1 MSTYSLT
8 LRSEKNS
15 RLSIAEMDNNFL
27 YLEELALSGTASAI
41 DLTNLQTDIIPA
53 QDSVYSL
60 GTSASQWESLHVSGG
75 TIYVGGVPISTHDGS
90 LVINS
95 INLGTTASPLI
106 LSAGAD
112 GNKLSLNGGGYKGF
126 YAGINRLSGEYP
138 NITQIVISKSANAI
152 YKNKTDKTDND
163 DFYVSNLAGSD
174 TVVIL
179 NIYGAD
185 NKKPLK
191 LKDIRNFVEKFV
203 DIVLHT
209 NETLNSDLTVIKE
222 LFYDNIQLLTN
233 SLPTGSLYKN
243 FAFQEESIEY
253 ILTPSNYNTTSMT
266 GSGTFSLFK
275 GNEEYY
281 FGGEGGANDNFTF
294 GFQEDDIITIS
305 GTALGGQ
312 SPDNDVTIYVNDI
325 DNGTIN
331 TYDIFHSGSGYTN
344 GFYSVYSPNGSQ
356 AYAYITTSATGSV
369 TGAQIIWPGSGY
381 TVDLGE
387 GYTIYSGNEDASIR
401 VLSIRDGVIN
411 GYNVVGTP
419 DYRSPYRN
427 SENPW
432 PVTHI
437 LDGGNNQY
445 DRGNFITTDKS
456 ITEFVGS
463 IEDIGPSPDENNI
476 LTVTEI
482 ISGTLSVGQ
491 SIRHNLENYRILTG
505 TLNGG
510 VGTYSVSDY
519 YQNDRSEQVFKA
531 YGFNYGGGEVVE
543 NNTFGTGSSYVTLYD
558 ESIFAMIAINTDI
571 NEIYYTGDHGSDDDS
586 TSSKKVTNVLIADN
600 NTLSFGDEKL
610 ELSNKDLILPESETL
625 GWMSVLGPLYNND
638 DDIVFN
644 STVIDDYGNTYA
656 VGYEDDDNNAIVV
669 KFNKSGD
676 KLWSRE
682 IYDDYNGDSIEA
694 TSVKIDP
701 VNGDLVVLC
710 EINPNYTEA
719 LIVRIDPVDGD
730 VKISHRLK
738 DLNVLEEQGDIYL
751 RDMTF
756 NSDNELI
763 IVGEKTTAYLE
774 WTIATSS
781 VLLGSTFSTLVI
793 SPSSIDNN
801 IPDGTSGWSIAGTGI
816 IGDENLEEI
825 NYFEEVTGTL
835 TPGGVGAAFTIQ
847 SDNVTGEY
855 TILSVDTPG
864 TGYNIN
870 ILKPIVVPGTSLG
883 GATPANDA
891 TILQTDVE
899 DGGIV
904 SAEIYGNSII
914 GGSPSGTQ
922 SFAGVTG
929 STVEGSGANFDIEM
943 DPFNGEYY
951 WDDYSGQQANYVVND
966 IITIPGSVF
975 GGTSSNDCII
985 TVTSVTDGIIEG
997 ISISGTGSTASLY
1010 LTINTNVNFSASGTW
1025 SIYKTL
1031 PGNGE
1036 AYIYTENWERTL
1048 IGDESN
1054 ERFESVITDENNNIY
1069 CVGTDYSDND
1079 IEKAIISKFNQNG
1092 VHQWT
1097 KVLNEID
1104 ENCYGES
1111 VAIFG
1116 TNSVI
1121 TTHYSDDSDDII
1133 ISKLALNGDLIWQ
1146 KRTDSNGG
1154 DSAVAT
1160 DSTGI
1165 YVAVKYDDNN
1175 FYNNFED
1182 YYPNTIRL
1190 FKINSDG
1197 VVIWNNTIGGR
1208 EDFNLSNIS
1217 IKNEII
1223 AVAGY
1228 TYVMADD
1235 YYNAFI
1241 ANLPTDGTLALEQDE
1256 DSEYSGITSYVKGE
1270 YRIRSVTS
1278 SEYESITPQTATHSI
1293 TYTRD
1298 RYIYTNTYDID
1309 NNIDK
1314 INEESGII
1322 FGDGTKQTSS
1332 PGIIPQNYR
1341 PHNEDYYLQLSD
1353 IGKHIYRDTDGT
1365 YRVYIP
1371 TNENVPFPIGTAITV
1386 VSGDSST
1393 RFDLDDSGI
1402 TKLWGAGLDGNNNNF
1417 YIPSNSMATLL
1428 KIGIDKWMVSGA
1440 GLEDNW
1446 C

>member
-1 MSTYSLT
+1 V
-8 LRSEKNS
+8 
-15 RLSIAEMDNNFL
+15 
-27 YLEELALSGTASAI
+27 
-41 DLTNLQTDIIPA
+41 Q
-53 QDSVYSL
+53 
-60 GTSASQWESLHVSGG
+60 
-75 TIYVGGVPISTHDGS
+75 
-90 LVINS
+90 
-95 INLGTTASPLI
+95 
-106 LSAGAD
+106 
-112 GNKLSLNGGGYKGF
+112 LN
-126 YAGINRLSGEYP
+126 YP
-138 NITQIVISKSANAI
+138 
-152 YKNKTDKTDND
+152 
-163 DFYVSNLAGSD
+163 GSD
-174 TVVIL
+174 
-179 NIYGAD
+179 
-185 NKKPLK
+185 
-191 LKDIRNFVEKFV
+191 
-203 DIVLHT
+203 
-209 NETLNSDLTVIKE
+209 
-222 LFYDNIQLLTN
+222 
-233 SLPTGSLYKN
+233 
-243 FAFQEESIEY
+243 
-253 ILTPSNYNTTSMT
+253 
-266 GSGTFSLFK
+266 
-275 GNEEYY
+275 
-281 FGGEGGANDNFTF
+281 
-294 GFQEDDIITIS
+294 
-305 GTALGGQ
+305 
-312 SPDNDVTIYVNDI
+312 
-325 DNGTIN
+325 
-331 TYDIFHSGSGYTN
+331 
-344 GFYSVYSPNGSQ
+344 
-356 AYAYITTSATGSV
+356 
-369 TGAQIIWPGSGY
+369 Y
-381 TVDLGE
+381 TVDLDE
-387 GYTIYSGNEDASIR
+387 GYTIDGGNYDAIILVTDIR
-401 VLSIRDGVIN
+401 NGVIDGWN
-411 GYNVVGTP
+411 INSIP
-419 DYRSPYRN
+419 DYRSPHRN

-432 PVTHI
+432 PATHI
-437 LDGGNNQY
+437 NDGGNEQY

-456 ITEFVGS
+456 ITEFIGS
-463 IEDIGPSPDENNI
+463 IEEFQVNNGDNYNI

-491 SIRHNLENYRILTG
+491 SIRHDLENYRILTG

-519 YQNDRSEQVFKA
+519 YNNDRSEQIFKA
-531 YGFNYGGGEVVE
+531 YGINYGAGEVVE

-571 NEIYYTGDHGSDDDS
+571 NEIYYTGDYGSDPSDNNS
-586 TSSKKVTNVLIADN
+586 TIKVTNVLIADN

-625 GWMSVLGPLYNND
+625 GWMSVLGPLYNYN

-644 STVIDDYGNTYA
+644 STIIDDYGNTYA
-656 VGYEDDDNNAIVV
+656 VGYEHDDDNAIVV
-669 KFNKSGD
+669 KFNKAGD

-682 IYDDYNGDSIEA
+682 IYDNNDRSDIEA

-710 EINPNYTEA
+710 KIIPDYTEA
-719 LIVRIDPVDGD
+719 LIVRIDPAQGY
-730 VKISHRLK
+730 VKISNRLK
-738 DLNVLEEQGDIYL
+738 DMNFSEEQGDLYL

-816 IGDENLEEI
+816 IGDENLDSI
-825 NYFEEVTGTL
+825 NYFDGVTGTL

-883 GATPANDA
+883 GATPDNDA
-891 TILQTDVE
+891 TILQTDVLN
-899 DGGIV
+899 GGIV
-904 SAEIYGNSII
+904 SADIYGTSII

-951 WDDYSGQQANYVVND
+951 WDDYSGQQANYVEND

-985 TVTSVTDGIIEG
+985 TVTSVGEIGDIQD
-997 ISISGTGSTASLY
+997 ISISGNGSTASLY
-1010 LTINTNVNFSASGTW
+1010 LTINTNVDFSASGTW

-1031 PGNGE
+1031 DNNGE
-1036 AYIYTENWERTL
+1036 AYIYTENWEKTL

-1054 ERFESVITDENNNIY
+1054 DRFESVITDENNNIY
-1069 CVGTDYSDND
+1069 CVGTDYSYNSNYD
-1079 IEKAIISKFNQNG
+1079 KAIISKFNQNG

-1097 KVLNEID
+1097 KVLNETND
-1104 ENCYGES
+1104 DCYGQS

-1121 TTHYSDDSDDII
+1121 TTHFSDDDNELI

-1146 KRTDSNGG
+1146 KRTDAGG
-1154 DSAVAT
+1154 DNSTVAT

-1165 YVAVKYDDNN
+1165 YIAVDNYEN
-1175 FYNNFED
+1175 LFDE
-1182 YYPNTIRL
+1182 TSIRL
-1190 FKINSDG
+1190 FKLNSDG
-1197 VVIWNNTIGGR
+1197 VVIWNNTLGGR
-1208 EDFNLSNIS
+1208 EDFNLRGIS
-1217 IKNEII
+1217 IKNERI

-1228 TYVMADD
+1228 TDVMVDD
-1235 YYNAFI
+1235 YNNAFI

-1256 DSEYSGITSYVKGE
+1256 YSEYSGITSYVKGE

-1278 SEYESITPQTATHSI
+1278 SFYESITPQTATHSI

-1298 RYIYTNTYDID
+1298 RDIYTDTYDID

-1386 VSGDSST
+1386 VSGNGST
-1393 RFDLDDSGI
+1393 RFELDDSGI
-1402 TKLWGAGLDGNNNNF
+1402 TKLWGAGLDGSNNNF

>member
-106 LSAGAD
+106 LSASGD

-152 YKNKTDKTDND
+152 YKNKTDKTDNE
-163 DFYVSNLAGSD
+163 DFYVSNLTGSD

-185 NKKPLK
+185 YKNPLK

-275 GNEEYY
+275 GNSGYY

-312 SPDNDVTIYVNDI
+312 SPDNDVTIYLEDV
-325 DNGTIN
+325 DNGVIN

-344 GFYSVYSPNGSQ
+344 GFYSVYSPNGYQ

-369 TGAQIIWPGSGY
+369 TGAQLIWPGAGY

-387 GYTIYSGNEDASIR
+387 GYTIYGGNDDASIR

-411 GYNVVGTP
+411 GWRLVGTP

-427 SENPW
+427 SQNPW
-432 PVTHI
+432 PVMHI
-437 LDGGNNQY
+437 NDGGNNQY

-456 ITEFVGS
+456 ITEFIGS
-463 IEDIGPSPDENNI
+463 IEQIDNGDTINI

-491 SIRHNLENYRILTG
+491 SIRHNLNNYRILTG

-519 YQNDRSEQVFKA
+519 YQNDQSEQVFKA

-571 NEIYYTGDHGSDDDS
+571 NEIYYTGDSGSTSDS

-625 GWMSVLGPLYNND
+625 GWMSVLGPLYND
-638 DDIVFN
+638 DNDIVFK
-644 STVIDDYGNTYA
+644 STIIDDYGNTYA
-656 VGYEDDDNNAIVV
+656 VGYEHDNDDAIVI
-669 KFNKSGD
+669 KFNKQGD
-676 KLWSRE
+676 KLWSKQ
-682 IYDDYNGDSIEA
+682 IYDDDNGDSIEA
-694 TSVKIDP
+694 ISVKIDP

-710 EINPNYTEA
+710 EIYPNYTEG
-719 LIVRIDPVDGD
+719 LIVRLDPEYGY
-730 VKISHRLK
+730 VKLSHRLK
-738 DLNVLEEQGDIYL
+738 DINDLEEQGDIYL
-751 RDMTF
+751 KDMTF

-763 IVGEKTTAYLE
+763 IVGEKTTEYLE
-774 WTIATSS
+774 WIIGTAS
-781 VLLGSTFSTLVI
+781 VLQGSTFSTLAI
-793 SPSSIDNN
+793 SPNSIDNN
-801 IPDGTSGWSIAGTGI
+801 IPQNTWAWSIAGTGI
-816 IGDENLEEI
+816 IGEENLNDI
-825 NYFEEVTGTL
+825 NYFSGLTGTL
-835 TPGGVGAAFTIQ
+835 TPGGVSASFTIL
-847 SDNVTGEY
+847 SNYDNNTY
-855 TILSVDTPG
+855 TIISVDTPG

-883 GATPANDA
+883 GATPDNDA
-891 TILQTDVE
+891 IILQTDVLN
-899 DGGIV
+899 GGIV
-904 SAEIYGNSII
+904 SAEIMGTASS
-914 GGSPSGTQ
+914 GSGTQ

-929 STVEGSGANFDIEM
+929 STIEGSNAIFYIYKDQ
-943 DPFNGEYY
+943 FTGEYS
-951 WDDYSGQQANYVVND
+951 WDYVANSQNYVEND
-966 IITIPGSVF
+966 IITIPGSLL
-975 GGTSSNDCII
+975 GGTSSNNCII
-985 TVTSVTDGIIEG
+985 TVDTVDNSGIIQD
-997 ISISGTGSTASLY
+997 ITISGTGSTASLY
-1010 LTINTNVNFSASGTW
+1010 LTISTNVDFSASGTW

-1031 PGNGE
+1031 NGE

-1048 IGDESN
+1048 IGDEAGD
-1054 ERFESVITDENNNIY
+1054 RFESVITDENNNIY
-1069 CVGTDYSDND
+1069 CVGTKGGENIYD
-1079 IEKAIISKFNQNG
+1079 KAIISKFNQNG

-1104 ENCYGES
+1104 DNCYGQS

-1121 TTHYSDDSDDII
+1121 TTHYNDDDEDII

-1146 KRTDSNGG
+1146 KRTDAYADNSNQ
-1154 DSAVAT
+1154 SAVAT

-1165 YVAVKYDDNN
+1165 YVAVNREDLAGDDS
-1175 FYNNFED
+1175 
-1182 YYPNTIRL
+1182 IRL
-1190 FKINSDG
+1190 FKLNSDG
-1197 VVIWNNTIGGR
+1197 VVIWNNTLGGT
-1208 EDFNLSNIS
+1208 EDFNLRGIS
-1217 IKNEII
+1217 IKNERI
-1223 AVAGY
+1223 AVVG
-1228 TYVMADD
+1228 TSQVMEND

-1256 DSEYSGITSYVKGE
+1256 ESEYSGITSYVKGE
-1270 YRIRSVTS
+1270 YRIQSVTS
-1278 SEYESITPQTATHSI
+1278 SFYESITPQTATHSI

-1298 RYIYTNTYDID
+1298 RYIYDDNYYID

-1341 PHNEDYYLQLSD
+1341 PHDDDYYLQLSD
-1353 IGKHIYRDTDGT
+1353 IGKHIYKDDSDG
-1365 YRVYIP
+1365 YGVYIP
-1371 TNENVPFPIGTAITV
+1371 TNQDVPFPIGTAITV
-1386 VSGDSST
+1386 VSGNSWTYFYLSDSS
-1393 RFDLDDSGI
+1393 I
-1402 TKLWGAGLDGNNNNF
+1402 TKLWGAGFDDYSTNF
-1417 YIPSNSMATLL
+1417 YIPNNSMATLL

-1440 GLEDNW
+1440 GLDID
-1446 C
+1446 

>member
-15 RLSIAEMDNNFL
+15 RLSIVEMDNNFL

-53 QDSVYSL
+53 EDSVYSL

-90 LVINS
+90 LVIKS

-106 LSAGAD
+106 LSAGGD

-138 NITQIVISKSANAI
+138 NITQIFISKSTNAI
-152 YKNKTDKTDND
+152 YKNKTDNNDNE
-163 DFYVSNLAGSD
+163 DFYVSNLTGSD

-185 NKKPLK
+185 TKNPLK

-233 SLPTGSLYKN
+233 SLPTGSLYNK
-243 FAFQEESIEY
+243 FAFQEEDIEY
-253 ILTPSNYNTTSMT
+253 ILTSSNYNTTSMT

-275 GNEEYY
+275 GNDGYY
-281 FGGEGGANDNFTF
+281 FGSEGGPNDNFTF

-312 SPDNDVTIYVNDI
+312 SPDNDVTIYVNDV
-325 DNGTIN
+325 DNGAIN
-331 TYDIFHSGSGYTN
+331 TFQIKSGGTGYTEGYYN
-344 GFYSVYSPNGSQ
+344 VYSPASS
-356 AYAYITTSATGSV
+356 AWAYITTSATGSV
-369 TGAQIIWPGSGY
+369 TGVQFNYPGTGY
-381 TVDLGE
+381 TVNLGE
-387 GYTIYSGNEDASIR
+387 GYTIEGGNNDAIILVTGIR
-401 VLSIRDGVIN
+401 NGVIDGWDIN
-411 GYNVVGTP
+411 GIP
-419 DYRSPYRN
+419 DYRSPHRN

-432 PVTHI
+432 PATHI
-437 LDGGNNQY
+437 NDGGNDQY

-456 ITEFVGS
+456 ITEFIGS
-463 IEDIGPSPDENNI
+463 IEEFEYNNNGDTYNI

-491 SIRHNLENYRILTG
+491 SIRHNLWNYRILTG

-519 YQNDRSEQVFKA
+519 YNNDQSEQIFKA
-531 YGFNYGGGEVVE
+531 YGINYGAGEVVE

-571 NEIYYTGDHGSDDDS
+571 NEIYYTGDYGSQQGGS
-586 TSSKKVTNVLIADN
+586 PKIKKVTNVLISDN

-625 GWMSVLGPLYNND
+625 GWMSVLGPLYNDN

-656 VGYEDDDNNAIVV
+656 VGYEHDNDNAIVV
-669 KFNKSGD
+669 KFNKAGD
-676 KLWSRE
+676 KLWSRD
-682 IYDDYNGDSIEA
+682 IYDDDNDDDIEA
-694 TSVKIDP
+694 ISVKIDP

-710 EINPNYTEA
+710 EIYTGYTEG
-719 LIVRIDPVDGD
+719 LIVRIDPVGGY
-730 VKISHRLK
+730 VKLSHRLK
-738 DLNVLEEQGDIYL
+738 DLNDLEEQGDLYL

-763 IVGEKTTAYLE
+763 IVGEKTTDYLE

-793 SPSSIDNN
+793 SPSSIGNN
-801 IPDGTSGWSIAGTGI
+801 IPEGTFGWSIAGTGI
-816 IGDENLEEI
+816 IGDEPLDSI
-825 NYFEEVTGTL
+825 NNFNGVTGSL
-835 TPGGVGAAFTIQ
+835 TPGGSSASFTILTDYDNQ
-847 SDNVTGEY
+847 SY
-855 TILSVDTPG
+855 TIISVDTPG

-870 ILKPIVVPGTSLG
+870 VLKPIVIPGTSLG
-883 GATPANDA
+883 GNTPDNDA
-891 TILQTDVE
+891 IILQTDVLN
-899 DGGIV
+899 GGIV
-904 SAEIYGNSII
+904 SAEITGTASS
-914 GGSPSGTQ
+914 GSGTA
-922 SFAGVTG
+922 SFIGVTG
-929 STVEGSGANFDIEM
+929 STIEGSGVTFNISKDQFDGQYTCSISN
-943 DPFNGEYY
+943 NG
-951 WDDYSGQQANYVVND
+951 SNYVLND
-966 IITIPGSVF
+966 IITIPGSKL
-975 GGTSSNDCII
+975 GGTSSNNCILTAVNVGGSGDI
-985 TVTSVTDGIIEG
+985 GEV
-997 ISISGTGSTASLY
+997 SISGTGSTASLY
-1010 LTINTNVNFSASGTW
+1010 LTIQTSVDFSASGTW
-1025 SIYKTL
+1025 SIYKAL
-1031 PGNGE
+1031 NGE

-1048 IGDESN
+1048 IGDEAGDT
-1054 ERFESVITDENNNIY
+1054 FESVITDENNNIY
-1069 CVGTDYSDND
+1069 CVGTIGSENDYN
-1079 IEKAIISKFNQNG
+1079 KAIISKFNQNG
-1092 VHQWT
+1092 VQQWT

-1104 ENCYGES
+1104 NDCYGQS

-1121 TTHYSDDSDDII
+1121 TTHLSDYDNEII
-1133 ISKLALNGDLIWQ
+1133 ISKLTLNGVLTWQ
-1146 KRTDSNGG
+1146 KRTDGDGDNSNE
-1154 DSAVAT
+1154 SAVVT

-1165 YVAVKYDDNN
+1165 YVAVNPEDLTGDDS
-1175 FYNNFED
+1175 
-1182 YYPNTIRL
+1182 IRL
-1190 FKINSDG
+1190 FKLNSDG
-1197 VVIWNNTIGGR
+1197 AVIWNNTLGGK
-1208 EDFNLSNIS
+1208 EDFNLRVIS
-1217 IKNEII
+1217 IKNERI

-1228 TYVMADD
+1228 TEVMEND
-1235 YYNAFI
+1235 YKNAFI
-1241 ANLPTDGTLALEQDE
+1241 ANLPTDGSLALEQDE
-1256 DSEYSGITSYVKGE
+1256 TNEFYGITSYVKGE
-1270 YRIRSVTS
+1270 YVIQSVTS
-1278 SEYESITPQTATHSI
+1278 SFYESITPQVGTHSI

-1298 RYIYTNTYDID
+1298 RYIYDDNYYID

-1353 IGKHIYRDTDGT
+1353 IGKHIYKDDGDSYGVT
-1365 YRVYIP
+1365 IP
-1371 TNENVPFPIGTAITV
+1371 TNEDVPFPIGTAITV
-1386 VSGDSST
+1386 VSGNSNTYFNLADS
-1393 RFDLDDSGI
+1393 DI
-1402 TKLWGAGLDGNNNNF
+1402 TKLWGAGFNDHSTDF
-1417 YIPSNSMATLL
+1417 FIPDNSMATLL

-1440 GLEDNW
+1440 GLDID
-1446 C
+1446 

>member
-1 MSTYSLT
+1 MPTYSLT

-15 RLSIAEMDNNFL
+15 RLSIVEMDNNFL
-27 YLEELALSGTASAI
+27 YLEELALSGSAI
-41 DLTNLQTDIIPA
+41 NLENVITDIIPA
-53 QDSVYSL
+53 ADSVYSL

-106 LSAGAD
+106 LSAGD
-112 GNKLSLNGGGYKGF
+112 NNKLTLNGGGYKGF

-138 NITQIVISKSANAI
+138 NITQIFISKSANAI
-152 YKNKTDKTDND
+152 YKNKTDNNDNE
-163 DFYVSNLAGSD
+163 DFYVSNLTGSD

-179 NIYGAD
+179 NIYGVD

-243 FAFQEESIEY
+243 FAFQEEDIEY
-253 ILTPSNYNTTSMT
+253 ILTSSNYNTTSMT

-275 GNEEYY
+275 GNDGYY
-281 FGGEGGANDNFTF
+281 FGGEGANDNFTF

-312 SPDNDVTIYVNDI
+312 SPDNDVTIYVDDVN
-325 DNGTIN
+325 NGAIN
-331 TYDIFHSGSGYTN
+331 TFQIKSGGTGYTD
-344 GFYSVYSPNGSQ
+344 GYYSVQSPGNG
-356 AYAYITTSATGSV
+356 AWIYITTSATGSV
-369 TGAQIIWPGSGY
+369 TGVQLNYPGSEY

-387 GYTIYSGNEDASIR
+387 GYTIQGGNYDAIILVTGIR
-401 VLSIRDGVIN
+401 NGVIDGWNIN
-411 GYNVVGTP
+411 GIP
-419 DYRSPYRN
+419 DYRSPHRN

-432 PVTHI
+432 PI
-437 LDGGNNQY
+437 RSISDGGNDQY

-456 ITEFVGS
+456 ITEFIGS
-463 IEDIGPSPDENNI
+463 IEEFQVNNGDNYNI

-491 SIRHNLENYRILTG
+491 SIRHNLWNYRILTG

-510 VGTYSVSDY
+510 VGTYSVSHY
-519 YQNDRSEQVFKA
+519 YNNDRSEQIFKA
-531 YGFNYGGGEVVE
+531 YGINYGAGEVVE

-571 NEIYYTGDHGSDDDS
+571 NEIYYTGDYGSEQGGS
-586 TSSKKVTNVLIADN
+586 PKIKKVTNVLIADN

-625 GWMSVLGPLYNND
+625 GWMSVLGPLYNNN

-656 VGYEDDDNNAIVV
+656 VGYEEDDNNAIVV
-669 KFNKSGD
+669 KFNKAGD
-676 KLWSRE
+676 KLWSID
-682 IYDDYNGDSIEA
+682 IYDDDNGDDIEA
-694 TSVKIDP
+694 ISVKIDP

-710 EINPNYTEA
+710 EIYPEYTEG
-719 LIVRIDPVDGD
+719 LIVRIDPVGGY
-730 VKISHRLK
+730 VKLSHRLK
-738 DLNVLEEQGDIYL
+738 DLNGLEEQGDLYL
-751 RDMTF
+751 KDMTF

-763 IVGEKTTAYLE
+763 IVGEKTTDYLE
-774 WTIATSS
+774 WIIATSS
-781 VLLGSTFSTLVI
+781 VLLGSTVSTLVI
-793 SPSSIDNN
+793 SPSSIGNN
-801 IPDGTSGWSIAGTGI
+801 IPQGTYGWSIAGTGI
-816 IGDENLEEI
+816 IGDENLNDI
-825 NYFEEVTGTL
+825 NYFYALTGSV
-835 TPGGVGAAFTIQ
+835 TPGGSSASFTILTDYDNQ
-847 SDNVTGEY
+847 SY
-855 TILSVDTPG
+855 TIISVDTPG

-870 ILKPIVVPGTSLG
+870 VLKPIVIPGTSLG
-883 GATPANDA
+883 GNTPDNDA
-891 TILQTDVE
+891 IILQTDVLN
-899 DGGIV
+899 GGIV
-904 SAEIYGNSII
+904 SAEITGTALV
-914 GGSPSGTQ
+914 GTGTQ

-929 STVEGSGANFDIEM
+929 STIEGEGALFDIYM
-943 DPFNGEYY
+943 DQFTGEYDWSNFY
-951 WDDYSGQQANYVVND
+951 GQQSNYVEND
-966 IITIPGSVF
+966 IITIPGTVF

-985 TVTSVTDGIIEG
+985 TITNVGGSGDIQDIT
-997 ISISGTGSTASLY
+997 ISGTGSTASLY
-1010 LTINTNVNFSASGTW
+1010 LTISTNVDFSASGTW
-1025 SIYKTL
+1025 SIYKSL
-1031 PGNGE
+1031 NGE

-1048 IGDESN
+1048 IGDVSGD
-1054 ERFESVITDENNNIY
+1054 RFESVITDENNNIY
-1069 CVGTDYSDND
+1069 CVGTIGGENDYT
-1079 IEKAIISKFNQNG
+1079 KAIISKFNQNG
-1092 VHQWT
+1092 DLQWT
-1097 KVLNEID
+1097 KVLNELED
-1104 ENCYGES
+1104 DCYGQS

-1121 TTHYSDDSDDII
+1121 TTHFSDYDNEII
-1133 ISKLALNGDLIWQ
+1133 ISKLTLNGVLTWQ
-1146 KRTDSNGG
+1146 KRTDGDGDNSNE
-1154 DSAVAT
+1154 SAVVT

-1165 YVAVKYDDNN
+1165 YVAVNPEDLTGDDS
-1175 FYNNFED
+1175 
-1182 YYPNTIRL
+1182 IRL
-1190 FKINSDG
+1190 FKLNSDG
-1197 VVIWNNTIGGR
+1197 VVIWNNTLGGK
-1208 EDFNLSNIS
+1208 EDFNLRVIS
-1217 IKNEII
+1217 IKNERI

-1228 TYVMADD
+1228 TEVMEND
-1235 YYNAFI
+1235 YKNAFI
-1241 ANLPTDGTLALEQDE
+1241 ANLPTDGSLALEQDE
-1256 DSEYSGITSYVKGE
+1256 TNEFYGITSYVKGE
-1270 YRIRSVTS
+1270 YVIQSVTS
-1278 SEYESITPQTATHSI
+1278 SFYESITPQVGTHSI

-1298 RYIYTNTYDID
+1298 RYIYNDNYYID

-1353 IGKHIYRDTDGT
+1353 IGKHIYKDDGDGYGVT
-1365 YRVYIP
+1365 IP
-1371 TNENVPFPIGTAITV
+1371 TNEDVPFPIGTAITV
-1386 VSGDSST
+1386 VSGNSNTYFYIDEPE
-1393 RFDLDDSGI
+1393 L
-1402 TKLWGAGLDGNNNNF
+1402 TKLWGAGFNDYSTSF
-1417 YIPSNSMATLL
+1417 FIPDNSMATLL

-1440 GLEDNW
+1440 GLDIYNP
-1446 C
+1446 

>member
-15 RLSIAEMDNNFL
+15 RLTIAEMDNNFL
-27 YLEELALSGTASAI
+27 YLEELALSGTASPTSP
-41 DLTNLQTDIIPA
+41 TNL
-53 QDSVYSL
+53 
-60 GTSASQWESLHVSGG
+60 
-75 TIYVGGVPISTHDGS
+75 
-90 LVINS
+90 
-95 INLGTTASPLI
+95 TT
-106 LSAGAD
+106 
-112 GNKLSLNGGGYKGF
+112 GGYKGF
-126 YAGINRLSGEYP
+126 YAGINRLSGEDP
-138 NITQIVISKSANAI
+138 NITQIFISKSANAI
-152 YKNKTDKTDND
+152 YKNKTDKTDSE

-179 NIYGAD
+179 NIYGTD
-185 NKKPLK
+185 HKNPLK

-233 SLPTGSLYKN
+233 SLPTGSLYNK
-243 FAFQEESIEY
+243 FTFQDEDIEY
-253 ILTPSNYNTTSMT
+253 ILTSSDYNTTSMT

-275 GNEEYY
+275 ANNDYY

-294 GFQEDDIITIS
+294 GFQQDDIITIS

-312 SPDNDVTIYVNDI
+312 SPDNDVAIYVNSI
-325 DNGTIN
+325 DNGVID
-331 TYDIFHSGSGYTN
+331 TYDIFHSGSGYTDGYYNVSSPGN
-344 GFYSVYSPNGSQ
+344 G

-369 TGAQIIWPGSGY
+369 TGVQLIWRGTDY

-387 GYTIYSGNEDASIR
+387 GYTIYAGNEDASIR
-401 VLSIRDGVIN
+401 VLSIRNGVIN
-411 GYNVVGTP
+411 GWDINGIP
-419 DYRSPYRN
+419 DCRSPYRN

-432 PVTHI
+432 PVMSIT
-437 LDGGNNQY
+437 DGGNDQY

-456 ITEFVGS
+456 ITEFIGS
-463 IEDIGPSPDENNI
+463 IEEVQVNNNDTVNI

-491 SIRHNLENYRILTG
+491 SIRHNLQNYRILTG

-519 YQNDRSEQVFKA
+519 YQNDQSEQVFKA

-571 NEIYYTGDHGSDDDS
+571 NEIYYTGDSGSDEYS
-586 TSSKKVTNVLIADN
+586 TRSKKVTNVLIADN

-610 ELSNKDLILPESETL
+610 ELSNKDLILPEAETL
-625 GWMSVLGPLYNND
+625 GWMSVLGPLYNYDN
-638 DDIVFN
+638 DIVFR
-644 STVIDDYGNTYA
+644 STIIDDYGNTYA
-656 VGYEDDDNNAIVV
+656 VGYEHNNDSAIVV

-682 IYDDYNGDSIEA
+682 IYDDNNGDNIEA
-694 TSVKIDP
+694 ISVKIDP

-710 EINPNYTEA
+710 EIYPNYTEA
-719 LIVRIDPVDGD
+719 LIVRIDPEYGSVQL
-730 VKISHRLK
+730 SHRLK
-738 DLNVLEEQGDIYL
+738 DINDLEEQGDIYL
-751 RDMTF
+751 KDMTF

-793 SPSSIDNN
+793 SPNSIDNN
-801 IPDGTSGWSIAGTGI
+801 IPQSTYGWSIAGTGI
-816 IGDENLEEI
+816 IGEENLDDI
-825 NYFEEVTGTL
+825 NYFSGVTGTL
-835 TPGGVGAAFTIQ
+835 TPGGVGASFTIQ

-864 TGYNIN
+864 TGYDIN

-883 GATPANDA
+883 GITPDNDA
-891 TILQTDVE
+891 TILQTDVLN
-899 DGGIV
+899 GGIV
-904 SAEIYGNSII
+904 SADITGTSII
-914 GGSPSGTQ
+914 GGSPSGTA
-922 SFAGVTG
+922 SFIGVTG
-929 STVEGSGANFDIEM
+929 STVEGSGVI
-943 DPFNGEYY
+943 FNIYMNQFTGEYNWENFY
-951 WDDYSGQQANYVVND
+951 GQQSNYVEND

-975 GGTSSNDCII
+975 GGTSSNNCII
-985 TVTSVTDGIIEG
+985 TVTSVGVIGDIQD

-1010 LTINTNVNFSASGTW
+1010 LTISTNVDFSASGTW

-1031 PGNGE
+1031 NGE

-1054 ERFESVITDENNNIY
+1054 DRFESVITDENNNIY
-1069 CVGTDYSDND
+1069 CVGTKGGYD
-1079 IEKAIISKFNQNG
+1079 IYNKAIISKFNQNG

-1097 KVLNEID
+1097 KVLNESEED
-1104 ENCYGES
+1104 CYGES

-1121 TTHYSDDSDDII
+1121 TTHYNDIVGEVI
-1133 ISKLALNGDLIWQ
+1133 ISKLTFDGVLIWQ
-1146 KRTDSNGG
+1146 KRTSMNNGP
-1154 DSAVAT
+1154 VVET

-1165 YVAVKYDDNN
+1165 YVAVSESDNL
-1175 FYNNFED
+1175 FGEES
-1182 YYPNTIRL
+1182 IRL
-1190 FKINSDG
+1190 FKLNSDG
-1197 VVIWNNTIGGR
+1197 VVIWNNTLGGR
-1208 EDFNLSNIS
+1208 ESFSLSNIS
-1217 IKNEII
+1217 IKNERI

-1228 TYVMADD
+1228 TDVMVDD
-1235 YYNAFI
+1235 YNNAFI
-1241 ANLPTDGTLALEQDE
+1241 ANLPTDGSLALEQDE
-1256 DSEYSGITSYVKGE
+1256 ESEYSGITSYVKGE
-1270 YRIRSVTS
+1270 YRIQSVTS
-1278 SEYESITPQTATHSI
+1278 SFYESITPQTATHSI

-1298 RYIYTNTYDID
+1298 RYIYDDIYDID

-1332 PGIIPQNYR
+1332 AGVIPQNYR

-1353 IGKHIYRDTDGT
+1353 IGKHIYRDTDGS

-1371 TNENVPFPIGTAITV
+1371 TNENVAFPIGTAITV
-1386 VSGDSST
+1386 VSGDNGNT
-1393 RFDLDDSGI
+1393 RFELQDSGI
-1402 TKLWGAGLDGNNNNF
+1402 TQLWGAGLDGSNNNF
-1417 YIPSNSMATLL
+1417 YIPNNSMATLL
-1428 KIGIDKWMVSGA
+1428 KIGIDKWMISGA